1 MEALS
6 APTSQVSNQP
16 SQPLAG
22 GESQSRFRLM
32 VVHDGYR
39 HLDHAIEALQSR
51 ALPADTEA
59 LVLTV
64 GDLFRTP
71 LHLVGKEIG
80 IARSEASAAARSRR
94 LGRPKRTQLF
104 FHNLEAIQR
113 QARAKLK
120 AAFPDWRISFEQ
132 PFGWQPNLIFLS
144 ACNQS
149 PAGNPGLVEFI
160 RKMSAESSVPF
171 VVARP
176 GSPNPLPRRL
186 SLIAVD
192 GPASAAAVLQS
203 LQRGAAPK
211 GSHFHLMF
219 YRDPL
224 MAHAARWSA
233 GYEEPDREWI
243 DSQLVRTKSAIEALG
258 HKVSC
263 AAAAGS
269 SAQAILAEARR
280 VAAESI
286 LLGTGPLACL
296 GSLRAQ
302 SVAATVAAEAG
313 CSVEIAFSDQ
323 QPQPAAKFPSVVAA
337 QTIAAWKN
345 RNDSPAGMASSMQRA
360 GGRNS
365 ARINP
370 PLDL

>member
-6 APTSQVSNQP
+6 APTSQVSNHLGQL
-16 SQPLAG
+16 LAG

-32 VVHDGYR
+32 VVHDGFR
-39 HLDHAIEALQSR
+39 HLDHVIGALQCR
-51 ALPADTEA
+51 GLPAHTEA

-64 GDLFRTP
+64 GNLFRTP
-71 LHLVGKEIG
+71 LHLAGKEME
-80 IARSEASAAARSRR
+80 IAPSESGAGARSRR
-94 LGRPKRTQLF
+94 LGRPKKTQLF
-104 FHNLEAIQR
+104 FHQLEAIQR
-113 QARAKLK
+113 QARAKFK

-144 ACNQS
+144 TCNQS
-149 PAGNPGLVEFI
+149 PAGNHGLVEII

-176 GSPNPLPRRL
+176 GLPNPPPRRL

-203 LQRGAAPK
+203 LQRAPAPK
-211 GSHFHLMF
+211 GSNFHLMF
-219 YRDPL
+219 YSDPL
-224 MAHAARWSA
+224 MTHAARWSA

-258 HKVSC
+258 HNVSC
-263 AAAAGS
+263 ATTAGN

-280 VAAESI
+280 VEAESI

-296 GSLRAQ
+296 GSLRSQ

-313 CSVEIAFSDQ
+313 CSVEIAFCDQ
-323 QPQPAAKFPSVVAA
+323 QPQPAPKIPSVVAA
-337 QTIAAWKN
+337 QTIAAWIN
-345 RNDSPAGMASSMQRA
+345 RNDAPAGMASSMQRA
-360 GGRNS
+360 AVRNS
-365 ARINP
+365 PRINP
-370 PLDL
+370 LLDF